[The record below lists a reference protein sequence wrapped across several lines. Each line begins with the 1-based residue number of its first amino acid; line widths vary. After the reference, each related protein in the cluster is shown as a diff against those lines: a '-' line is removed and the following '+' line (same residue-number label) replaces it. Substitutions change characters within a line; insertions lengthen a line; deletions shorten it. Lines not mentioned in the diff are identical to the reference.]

1 MADLGEV
8 IKENLSKSFSTSAYK
23 KALDCLQVMREQ
35 AMIVS
40 DSLSGRRPLLIFD
53 RPLSTR

>member
-8 IKENLSKSFSTSAYK
+8 IKENLTNSFSTSAYK
-23 KALDCLQVMREQ
+23 KTLDCLQVMRKQ

-40 DSLSGRRPLLIFD
+40 RNCERLVALFD
-53 RPLSTR
+53 LNYLRSMK